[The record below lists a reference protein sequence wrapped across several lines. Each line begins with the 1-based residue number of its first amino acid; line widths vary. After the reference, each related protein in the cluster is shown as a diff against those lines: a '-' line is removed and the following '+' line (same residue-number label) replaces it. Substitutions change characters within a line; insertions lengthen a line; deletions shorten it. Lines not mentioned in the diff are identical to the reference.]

1 MKKMKKALLGVA
13 AAMTFCLCGCST
25 DAIPDLSEED
35 MKQVEEYAAHLLLKH
50 SANYEMTTV
59 TMEEMAAQ
67 RAELERRAE
76 VQAQIAVNK
85 AMNVPDP
92 EEVSGAGEGGSSSG
106 ETATAETKVYTDIDD
121 FFEEDAL
128 EINYVGYEVCTT
140 YPADAQNNDWQGVVR
155 ATEGNSLIVCYFSVK
170 NTGSGDALLDMAGKS
185 AKFNFRINNSVSKPA
200 LRTLRLDELSMYRET
215 IPAGGSAEAVLIIE
229 TDQSTA
235 ASLTSLKMIMRYGDK
250 RSELSLL

>member
-1 MKKMKKALLGVA
+1 MKKMKKAMLGAA
-13 AAMTFCLCGCST
+13 AAMVFGLCGCST
-25 DAIPDLSEED
+25 DAIPDLNEED

-85 AMNVPDP
+85 ALNLPEP
-92 EEVSGAGEGGSSSG
+92 EEISGDGEGTSSTG
-106 ETATAETKVYTDIDD
+106 EDPASEVKAYTDIDD
-121 FFEEDAL
+121 FLGENSL
-128 EINYVGYEVCTT
+128 EINYIGYEVCTT
-140 YPADAQNNDWQGVVR
+140 YPADAQSNDWQGVVR
-155 ATEGNSLIVCYFSVK
+155 ATEGNSLIVSYFSIK
-170 NTGSGDALLDMAGKS
+170 NTGAEDVLFDMAGKN

-200 LRTLRLDELSMYRET
+200 LRTLRLDELSMFKET
-215 IPAGGSAEAVLIIE
+215 IPAGGSAEAVLIVE
-229 TDQSTA
+229 TDQGTA
-235 ASLTSLKMIMRYGDK
+235 SSLTSLKMILRYGDK

>member
-13 AAMTFCLCGCST
+13 AAMMFGLCGCST

-67 RAELERRAE
+67 REELERRAE

-85 AMNVPDP
+85 ALNLPDP
-92 EEVSGAGEGGSSSG
+92 EEVSGEGDGTSSSG
-106 ETATAETKVYTDIDD
+106 DPAPEVKAYTDIDD
-121 FFEEDAL
+121 FFEENAL
-128 EINYVGYEVCTT
+128 EINFVGYEVCDT

-155 ATEGNSLIVCYFSVK
+155 ATNGNSLIVCYFSIK
-170 NTGSGDALLDMAGKS
+170 NTSGDDVLFDMAGKS
-185 AKFNFRINNSVSKPA
+185 AKFNFRINNSVSKAA
-200 LRTLRLDELSMYRET
+200 LRTLRLDELSMYKET
-215 IPAGGSAEAVLIIE
+215 IPAGGSAEAVLIVE
-229 TDQSTA
+229 SDQATA
-235 ASLTSLKMIMRYGDK
+235 SSLTSLKVILRYGDK